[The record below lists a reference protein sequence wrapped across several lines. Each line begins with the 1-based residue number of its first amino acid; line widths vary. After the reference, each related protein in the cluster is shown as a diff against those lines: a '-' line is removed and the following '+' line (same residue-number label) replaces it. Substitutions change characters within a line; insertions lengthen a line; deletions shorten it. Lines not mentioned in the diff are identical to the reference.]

1 MLHALRQHGLHVAI
15 GQRVKNGFAVP
26 AAFYQLIL
34 LQNAKLMRNGG
45 LGHIQSLGEIT
56 HAYLCLKKHK
66 QNADSCGIAKNLKK
80 LCKIIEFIFL
90 RKSLVYDLKKVFVN
104 LAAIAGF
111 NLFLC
116 IFFHNQ
122 APHFIDIQITI
133 QRNIKQINMLIP

>member
-1 MLHALRQHGLHVAI
+1 MLLSLCDDCPYMTICKRVEHRFSFSSAL
-15 GQRVKNGFAVP
+15 
-26 AAFYQLIL
+26 YQLIL
-34 LQNAKLMRNGG
+34 LQNAKLMRNSG
-45 LGHIQSLGEIT
+45 LCHIQSLGKIA

-66 QNADSCGIAKNLKK
+66 QNADSCGIAKYLKK
-80 LCKIIEFIFL
+80 LCKIIELIFL
-90 RKSLVYDLKKVFVN
+90 RKSFVYDLKKVFVN
-104 LAAIAGF
+104 LTAIAGF